1 MRSLRA
7 NEERLLSW
15 ALDKSMSSLE
25 VSQSMNKDQP
35 KPRGK
40 DKDKP
45 QDKGKLEDK
54 DKPKETDKDKHSSIE
69 VPTWVLR
76 SLNARVRA
84 RPKPGPKPD
93 QL

>member
-15 ALDKSMSSLE
+15 VLDKSMSSLE
-25 VSQSMNKDQP
+25 ASQSMNKDQP
-35 KPRGK
+35 KPRDK

-54 DKPKETDKDKHSSIE
+54 DKETDKDKHSSIE

-76 SLNARVRA
+76 SLNARVPP